1 MKSSLL
7 TGLILLAMSSSK
19 DVHAQGPSPFDE
31 YNQPQS
37 QQPYQQQPP
46 NPYQQPPAQDYRQ
59 MPQRAP
65 MPTYQL
71 PPPSVRDF
79 SLIYIDE
86 PPPKEYMINDI
97 VTVIVSER
105 SEVTLN
111 SRFNRQRTSTFKSEL
126 KDFVRLGDG
135 LRLENSATTSPAIDA
150 SQQERLQTTGQVT
163 DAEGITYRIAATIVD
178 IRPNGNI
185 VLEAR
190 KSIDANDDLWEYTL
204 HGEIRFED
212 IAVNN
217 TVLSENIAN
226 LNIEKRQKG
235 RVHSST
241 NRRWGTKI
249 MDVIWPF

>member
-1 MKSSLL
+1 MKNLL
-7 TGLILLAMSSSK
+7 LSGLILFALSSSK

-31 YNQPQS
+31 YNQPQT
-37 QQPYQQQPP
+37 QQPYQQQSP
-46 NPYQQPPAQDYRQ
+46 NPYQQPPTQDYRQ

-163 DAEGITYRIAATIVD
+163 DAA
-178 IRPNGNI
+178 
-185 VLEAR
+185 
-190 KSIDANDDLWEYTL
+190 
-204 HGEIRFED
+204 
-212 IAVNN
+212 
-217 TVLSENIAN
+217 
-226 LNIEKRQKG
+226 
-235 RVHSST
+235 
-241 NRRWGTKI
+241 
-249 MDVIWPF
+249 

>member
-1 MKSSLL
+1 
-7 TGLILLAMSSSK
+7 
-19 DVHAQGPSPFDE
+19 
-31 YNQPQS
+31 
-37 QQPYQQQPP
+37 
-46 NPYQQPPAQDYRQ
+46 
-59 MPQRAP
+59 
-65 MPTYQL
+65 
-71 PPPSVRDF
+71 
-79 SLIYIDE
+79 
-86 PPPKEYMINDI
+86 
-97 VTVIVSER
+97 
-105 SEVTLN
+105 
-111 SRFNRQRTSTFKSEL
+111 
-126 KDFVRLGDG
+126 
-135 LRLENSATTSPAIDA
+135 
-150 SQQERLQTTGQVT
+150 
-163 DAEGITYRIAATIVD
+163 AATIVD